1 MNTMRNGFPEG
12 FYWGGA
18 IAANQAEGAY
28 LEDGKLPST
37 ADIKARG
44 FFGGLRRDA
53 DYYPTHRAIDFYHRY
68 KEDLAL
74 FGEAGFNIFR
84 TSINWTRIFPT
95 GEEDVPNEKGLQ
107 YYEDLFREA
116 KKNGMTMMITISHYE
131 TPLNLVDKYGGWDN
145 RKFIDFYLKF
155 VRKGRSVVAVF

>member
-95 GEEDVPNEKGLQ
+95 GKRTFPTRRGCN
-107 YYEDLFREA
+107 
-116 KKNGMTMMITISHYE
+116 TMRTCSARQKR
-131 TPLNLVDKYGGWDN
+131 TG
-145 RKFIDFYLKF
+145 
-155 VRKGRSVVAVF
+155 